1 MGSST
6 LLRSPVNIKRKE
18 RQVECSQLSRRRIK
32 ALQVINNTG
41 TGIGGGENYI
51 LTLAKHMPKVGFDL
65 ICTCY
70 PGGEFEKVLKGNG
83 IESFPINLSRK
94 GNFSVVMAIAGFCR
108 NNNVDIVHAHGATGM
123 LAARMASLIPGG
135 IRPITTYH
143 IAITNITDIPFW
155 KKKIFALFDRSTSV
169 VDKKILSA
177 SHAVKEIMI
186 REAFFARNRISVLH
200 SGIDVSRFKNRQR
213 GKVRRELCLPD
224 PVTVIGVVARLS
236 EEKGIGY
243 LLEAMPH
250 VLKRYPNLYLL
261 IAGDGPI
268 KDKLKNLSV
277 HMGLEQNVI
286 FLGYRND
293 IPEFMTDIDLL
304 VMPSLTEG
312 FPLSLLEGMAAG
324 LPIVATRVGGIPEII
339 TDGREGILVPP
350 REPDA
355 LAKAIIRV
363 LREKESGKTMGLA
376 GRKVVEEKFNADV
389 MVAKTEGVYNQLLTG
404 KNTL

>member
-1 MGSST
+1 M
-6 LLRSPVNIKRKE
+6 NIKRKE
-18 RQVECSQLSRRRIK
+18 RQVERSQLSRRRIK
-32 ALQVINNTG
+32 VLQVINDTG
-41 TGIGGGENYI
+41 IDIGGGENYI

-65 ICTCY
+65 VCTCC
-70 PGGEFEKVLKGNG
+70 PEGEFEKVLKEND

-94 GNFSVVMAIAGFCR
+94 GNFSVARAIAEFCR
-108 NNNVDIVHAHGATGM
+108 NNNIDIVHAHGATGA
-123 LAARMASLIPGG
+123 LAARMASLVPGG
-135 IRPITTYH
+135 IRPVTTYH

-169 VDKKILSA
+169 VDKKILSV
-177 SHAVKEIMI
+177 SHAVKEKMI
-186 REAFFARNRISVLH
+186 REAFFAGNRISVLH
-200 SGIDVSRFKNRQR
+200 AGIDVSRFKNCQR
-213 GKVRRELCLPD
+213 GKVRKELCLPD
-224 PVTVIGVVARLS
+224 QVTVIGVAARLS

-250 VLKRYPNLYLL
+250 VLKRCPNLYLL

-277 HMGLEQNVI
+277 HMGFEQNVI

-293 IPEFMTDIDLL
+293 IPEFMTDLDLL

-312 FPLSLLEGMAAG
+312 FPFSLLEGMAAG
-324 LPIVATRVGGIPEII
+324 LPIVATRVGGVPEII
-339 TDGREGILVPP
+339 ADGREGILVPP

-363 LREKESGKTMGLA
+363 LRDKESGKTMGLA
-376 GRKVVEEKFNADV
+376 ARKKVEQEFSVEK
-389 MVAKTEGVYNQLLTG
+389 MVSETEKVYLSLLKAG
-404 KNTL
+404 

>member
-1 MGSST
+1 M
-6 LLRSPVNIKRKE
+6 NIKRKE

-32 ALQVINNTG
+32 VLQVINDTG

-51 LTLAKHMPKVGFDL
+51 LTLAKHMPKAGFDL
-65 ICTCY
+65 VCTCY

-94 GNFSVVMAIAGFCR
+94 GSFSVAMAIAGFCR
-108 NNNVDIVHAHGATGM
+108 NNNVDIVHAHGATGA

-135 IRPITTYH
+135 IRPVTTYH

-169 VDKKILSA
+169 VDKKILSV

-250 VLKRYPNLYLL
+250 VLERYPNLYLL

-293 IPEFMTDIDLL
+293 IPEFMTDLDLL
-304 VMPSLTEG
+304 VMPSLAEG
-312 FPLSLLEGMAAG
+312 FPLSLLEGMAVG

-339 TDGREGILVPP
+339 TDGREGILVSPSDP
-350 REPDA
+350 LALSNSIIHILEDEPFRKEMIEKD
-355 LAKAIIRV
+355 
-363 LREKESGKTMGLA
+363 REKVNILFSLEKMLTEMSKIYRQVTM
-376 GRKVVEEKFNADV
+376 VN
-389 MVAKTEGVYNQLLTG
+389 N
-404 KNTL
+404 